1 MVISL
6 IRTFLLYAVV
16 IVAIRLMGKRQ
27 ISELQTTE
35 LVVTMLI
42 SDIASIPMQDT
53 GQPLVS
59 GLIPI
64 FILVSCEI
72 LVSVVMLKNS
82 KFRKLICGCPL
93 IVIRDGKIDQNQM
106 RRLRMSTE
114 DLFEQLRQLDVF
126 SISDISYA
134 IVETNGKMSVLKKA
148 EKQGVT
154 PEMLNLS
161 TEEKGIEVVIVSDG
175 EVAQSSLKVFNLD
188 ESWLKNI
195 FEKEKVNVNDIFIM
209 TLNKKLEYNIIKKDL

>member
-1 MVISL
+1 MTISF
-6 IRTFLLYAVV
+6 IRTILLYVV
-16 IVAIRLMGKRQ
+16 IILAVRLMGKRQ

-53 GQPLVS
+53 GQPLAS

-64 FILVSCEI
+64 FILIACEI
-72 LVSVVMLKNS
+72 IVSIVMMKNS
-82 KFRKLICGCPL
+82 KFRKLVCGCPL
-93 IVIRDGKIDQNQM
+93 IVINDGKIDQRQM

-134 IVETNGKMSVLKKA
+134 IVETNGKMSIMKKPGKQEVDA
-148 EKQGVT
+148 EMMGIDV
-154 PEMLNLS
+154 PDV
-161 TEEKGIEVVIVSDG
+161 GIEVVVVSDG
-175 EVAQSSLKVFNLD
+175 EVAQSSLKIFDLD
-188 ESWLKNI
+188 EEWLKNI
-195 FEKEKVNVNDIFIM
+195 LLKEKLMIKDIFIM
-209 TLNKKLEYNIIKKDL
+209 TANKKGQYNIIKKE

>member
-148 EKQGVT
+148 EKQEVT
-154 PEMLNLS
+154 PEILNLP
-161 TEEKGIEVVIVSDG
+161 TDEKGIEVVVVSDG

-195 FEKEKVNVNDIFIM
+195 LEKEKVDVDDIFIM

>member
-42 SDIASIPMQDT
+42 SDIAAIPMQDT

-148 EKQGVT
+148 DKQEVT
-154 PEMLNLS
+154 PEILNLS
-161 TEEKGIEVVIVSDG
+161 TDEKGIEVVVVSDG
-175 EVAQSSLKVFNLD
+175 EVAQSSLEVFSQD
-188 ESWLKNI
+188 ESWLKNVL
-195 FEKEKVNVNDIFIM
+195 EKEKVNVNDIFIM